1 MGKDSANEFHKSLLL
16 DGRVQLVLCKVTR
29 IKAFF
34 TYAENCRPK
43 QQPHGAKIIQLPDI
57 APSLPMAK

>member
-1 MGKDSANEFHKSLLL
+1 MGKDSASEFHESLLSN
-16 DGRVQLVLCKVTR
+16 GRVQPVLCKVTR

-43 QQPHGAKIIQLPDI
+43 
-57 APSLPMAK
+57 